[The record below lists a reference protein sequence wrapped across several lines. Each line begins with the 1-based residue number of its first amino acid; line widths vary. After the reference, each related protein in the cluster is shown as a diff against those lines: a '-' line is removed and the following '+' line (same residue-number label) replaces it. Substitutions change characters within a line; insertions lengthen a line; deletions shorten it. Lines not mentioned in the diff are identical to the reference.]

1 MTKKNTPG
9 SSRKSSKPISDKAQ
23 KSGGNRTILWI
34 AIAAA
39 VLLIVVLVAVAL
51 FNQPKAS
58 TASQSGVS
66 VAERVN
72 QPVDRNVIGDPEA
85 PVLIESYEDFQCPHC
100 QRFTAALEDTI
111 LDDFVAPGI
120 ARYAYRHR
128 FVIGPDSLTAGL
140 ATECA
145 ADQGMFWEYHDA
157 LFAAVSRDRSA
168 VKVDNLKSLAGDIG
182 LNTGQFNKCMDS
194 KQHYDDLVRA
204 DTAAGEQGIN
214 STPTV
219 FINGQQ
225 YQGDFTPEAFKAA
238 VEAALEAGS

>member
-1 MTKKNTPG
+1 M
-9 SSRKSSKPISDKAQ
+9 
-23 KSGGNRTILWI
+23 WI
-34 AIAAA
+34 AVAAA
-39 VLLIVVLVAVAL
+39 ILLLVVLVAVAL
-51 FNQPKAS
+51 SNQPKAT
-58 TASQSGVS
+58 TASQPGVS

-85 PVLIESYEDFQCPHC
+85 PVLIEAYEDFQCPHC
-100 QRFTAALEDTI
+100 QRYNAALEDTI

-120 ARYAYRHR
+120 ARYAFRHR
-128 FVIGPDSLTAGL
+128 FVIGPDSLTAGM

-157 LFAAVSRDRSA
+157 LFVAVSQDSRA
-168 VKVDNLKSLAGDIG
+168 VSDHNLKGLAEELG
-182 LNTGQFNKCMDS
+182 LDTGQFNKCMDS

-214 STPTV
+214 STPMV
-219 FINGQQ
+219 FINGEQ

>member
-1 MTKKNTPG
+1 MV
-9 SSRKSSKPISDKAQ
+9 
-23 KSGGNRTILWI
+23 LWI
-34 AIAAA
+34 AVAIAA
-39 VLLIVVLVAVAL
+39 LLIIVLVAVAL

-58 TASQSGVS
+58 TTSQSGSS

-72 QPVDRNVIGDPEA
+72 QPVDRNVIGDPAA

-100 QRFTAALEDTI
+100 QRFTMALEDTI

-128 FVIGPDSLTAGL
+128 FVIGPDSLTAGM

-145 ADQGMFWEYHDA
+145 ADQGKFWEYHDA
-157 LFAAVSRDRSA
+157 LFAAVSRDSRA
-168 VKVDNLKSLAGDIG
+168 VTGDNLKGLAEELG
-182 LNTGQFNKCMDS
+182 LDTGQFDKCMDS
-194 KQHYDDLVRA
+194 KQHYDELVRA

-214 STPTV
+214 STPTI
-219 FINGQQ
+219 FIDGQQ